1 MNIPKYNLE
10 NKKFLI
16 YTPKIETMRY
26 LEKVCSELNMR
37 PICIWSENAK
47 EEMTY
52 KQKKFCE
59 KLLEDGQYTD
69 DYNVLIINASTET
82 GINIRDDVQYVIVDS
97 VDPVTR
103 TQVRNRVRHDIVL
116 ITLKSDGSR
125 KEKPERIRLGD
136 EWLDV
141 PLTTKDKQDLTE
153 NLELT
158 DAYGRLLRW
167 KGVKEF
173 LIKNGYNIKDTK
185 KTIDGKRI
193 NVSIITK

>member
-1 MNIPKYNLE
+1 M
-10 NKKFLI
+10 
-16 YTPKIETMRY
+16 
-26 LEKVCSELNMR
+26 
-37 PICIWSENAK
+37 
-47 EEMTY
+47 
-52 KQKKFCE
+52 
-59 KLLEDGQYTD
+59 
-69 DYNVLIINASTET
+69 
-82 GINIRDDVQYVIVDS
+82 
-97 VDPVTR
+97 
-103 TQVRNRVRHDIVL
+103 L

-173 LIKNGYNIKDTK
+173 LVKNGYNIKDTK